1 MEHWPQRP
9 GPVAVPIDRWGHMP
23 FPPAPMTAD
32 AVAAVVNASLT
43 DSPPRRTARTPGH
56 HRIDNES
63 RTDTFETTAVAPV
76 SADLDPG
83 YYERGVQARRR
94 ANVATADVPGLVDEV
109 EHRIEKLL
117 QRTLNLLGDTF
128 DDPF

>member
-1 MEHWPQRP
+1 MAAATGAGRGADRSVGTH
-9 GPVAVPIDRWGHMP
+9 AVP
-23 FPPAPMTAD
+23 
-32 AVAAVVNASLT
+32 
-43 DSPPRRTARTPGH
+43 ARTPGR

-63 RTDTFETTAVAPV
+63 HTDTFETTAAAPV

-94 ANVATADVPGLVDEV
+94 AHVATADVPGLVDEV
-109 EHRIEKLL
+109 EDRIEKLL

>member
-1 MEHWPQRP
+1 
-9 GPVAVPIDRWGHMP
+9 
-23 FPPAPMTAD
+23 MTAD